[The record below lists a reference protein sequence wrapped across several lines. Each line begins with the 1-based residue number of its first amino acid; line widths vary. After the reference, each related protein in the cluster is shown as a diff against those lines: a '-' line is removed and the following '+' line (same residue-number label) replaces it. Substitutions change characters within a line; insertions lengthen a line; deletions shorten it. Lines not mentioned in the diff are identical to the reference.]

1 MISNYIHNEKYNS
14 PLHMA
19 AKSGQILQIELLI
32 VYGANP
38 SIVDVKGK
46 TPIDYAK
53 EANFNEIVELLT
65 ECQYELSDRL
75 TYFVCGRTPDH
86 KSGQHFLIP
95 EMIDSSDHSED
106 SRLKL
111 QSLSHKL
118 FEELS
123 RDVYDEIDRREIDTV
138 FNASQTLN
146 LQTDKQIVPFLPVNP
161 EFSSTRNQG
170 RQKLARFNGKEF
182 ATLIIDILCEIRR
195 RLHGMPTIGV
205 SQKSISNAIKPS
217 VKNSVKQSES
227 DDSSDYDS
235 EPLYDSV
242 PSEDEDITF
251 NKSQL
256 KKTITPSTQSS
267 KRTIPLNELT
277 KQKSAASSVT
287 LDEYCV
293 LKDQLCRSDTLIQE
307 LVLGN
312 KDMRYEITRLQ
323 IMVQKLIDENAQL
336 RAVVIPKSSTNSIAL
351 SNSLSEGPP
360 PEIMPRSLCKTNAR
374 PQSMY
379 DKPIPSSSP
388 AKSSSSLS
396 NLQHNPMISSNSSF
410 ISSHQNEH
418 NNQFSA
424 NYVKDGNNSF
434 INSMGESSM
443 SSNINSFRSKFLL
456 TFPSKEEVLR
466 KTEQITRRIQELLTT
481 AQEGKHEE
489 LVFLPVIHC
498 LI

>member
-1 MISNYIHNEKYNS
+1 
-14 PLHMA
+14 MA
-19 AKSGQILQIELLI
+19 AKSGQISQIELLI

-53 EANFNEIVELLT
+53 EANFNEIAERLI

-86 KSGQHFLIP
+86 KNGQHFLIP
-95 EMIDSSDHSED
+95 EMIDSSQHSED

-111 QSLSHKL
+111 QSLSHRL

-123 RDVYDEIDRREIDTV
+123 RDVYDEVDRREIDAIC
-138 FNASQTLN
+138 NASQTLN
-146 LQTDKQIVPFLPVNP
+146 SQSVNNDKQIVPFLPVNP

-170 RQKLARFNGKEF
+170 RQKLARLNSKEF

-195 RLHGMPTIGV
+195 RLHGMPTISV
-205 SQKSISNAIKPS
+205 TKSISNMLRPS
-217 VKNSVKQSES
+217 SAKNSMQKQSGS

-242 PSEDEDITF
+242 PSEDEDTAY
-251 NKSQL
+251 NKLRLNKATTS
-256 KKTITPSTQSS
+256 STASA
-267 KRTIPLNELT
+267 KRTLPP
-277 KQKSAASSVT
+277 KQSAKQESISSVT

-293 LKDQLCRSDTLIQE
+293 LKDQLGRSDSLIQE

-336 RAVVIPKSSTNSIAL
+336 RAVVIPKNATNSTAL
-351 SNSLSEGPP
+351 NNSLSEGPP
-360 PEIMPRSLCKTNAR
+360 PEIMPRSSNKTHTR

-379 DKPIPSSSP
+379 ERPIPPSCP

-396 NLQHNPMISSNSSF
+396 NLQQNSMIPSHSSSLV
-410 ISSHQNEH
+410 SSHPNEYN
-418 NNQFSA
+418 NNQIPS
-424 NYVKDGNNSF
+424 NYTKDGNNSL
-434 INSMGESSM
+434 IHSSGESSL
-443 SSNINSFRSKFLL
+443 SFSTNSFRSKFML
-456 TFPSKEEVLR
+456 TFPTKEEVLR
-466 KTEQITRRIQELLTT
+466 KTEQITRRIQELLIT

-489 LVFLPVIHC
+489 LVYLFSSN
-498 LI
+498 